1 MTRRGNPHSWRH
13 DSENLVLGARQ
24 STIARLQSRPC
35 DSGGPATNRPAP
47 PAHGTTCRP
56 SRRCSRAAVL
66 AGDQRGQRLTGSS
79 TAGSRCEM
87 NHSAHPLALSN
98 HFPPPTDCPGSI
110 RPSSSVKPRGAIHVR
125 TLAPRAHR
133 RRRHRRP
140 AGPHSTNALPPR
152 FSGVPSRPGAGPQHR
167 TAFFCDV
174 GGADAAMAHRSLE
187 PCASLGAALL
197 PWEGGG
203 VESGSSRAGL
213 RTDPC
218 ARWLLQ
224 RMPSRQWV
232 LRAGISDEPRETDA
246 RWASI
251 SQDAI
256 YSMHMPCA
264 VHAAIWVHLVGL
276 GWFWAFLTCRRA
288 LERAQIAAYVT
299 FMRLCNVFTPPSL

>member
-1 MTRRGNPHSWRH
+1 MAHGVETATVGDTIAKTWS
-13 DSENLVLGARQ
+13 SARQ

-79 TAGSRCEM
+79 TAGCRCEM

-174 GGADAAMAHRSLE
+174 GGADAATAH
-187 PCASLGAALL
+187 AL
-197 PWEGGG
+197 
-203 VESGSSRAGL
+203 
-213 RTDPC
+213 
-218 ARWLLQ
+218 
-224 RMPSRQWV
+224 
-232 LRAGISDEPRETDA
+232 
-246 RWASI
+246 
-251 SQDAI
+251 
-256 YSMHMPCA
+256 
-264 VHAAIWVHLVGL
+264 
-276 GWFWAFLTCRRA
+276 
-288 LERAQIAAYVT
+288 
-299 FMRLCNVFTPPSL
+299 